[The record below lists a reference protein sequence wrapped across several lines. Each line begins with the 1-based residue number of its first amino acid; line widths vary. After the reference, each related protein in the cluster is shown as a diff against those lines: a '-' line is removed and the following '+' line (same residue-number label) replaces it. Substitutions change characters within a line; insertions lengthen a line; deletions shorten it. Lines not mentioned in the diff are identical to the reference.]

1 MILHKTRYDNLLT
14 NYLLAYTSRTKW
26 IKHILHSNFAEALS
40 ERTSEWHNRSQI
52 AVMMLVSYNQ

>member
-1 MILHKTRYDNLLT
+1 MILHKTHYDNLLT
-14 NYLLAYTSRTKW
+14 NYLLAYTSRTRW

-52 AVMMLVSYNQ
+52 